1 MSDIYEK
8 LITAIDAETYFLEV
22 YLEKHPET
30 DMAGVGLRSSF
41 LLFSFYWEFILKA
54 LYAKTMHFND
64 ENELIKKLI
73 ELNHKLDAIVKD
85 IKKEYLEEAGTKNV
99 LRNNDGYDVKL
110 ADNRIITVKDF
121 TAIRYDFL
129 EGKIRKI
136 TKKENKEMLSAIE
149 DMRIIINKI
158 KPLKI

>member
-8 LITAIDAETYFLEV
+8 LIVAVESDTYFLEN
-22 YLEKHPET
+22 YLERYPET

-41 LLFSFYWEFILKA
+41 LLVSFYWEFILKA
-54 LYAKTMHFND
+54 LYAKTMHFNE

-73 ELNHKLDAIVKD
+73 ELNHKLDVIAKD
-85 IKKEYLEEAGTKNV
+85 IKKEYLEEVGIRNV
-99 LRNNDGYDVKL
+99 LKNNDGYDIRLV
-110 ADNRIITVKDF
+110 DRRIITVKDF

-129 EGKIRKI
+129 DGKIREI

-158 KPLKI
+158 RLLKI